1 LTEEN
6 KYNDFDSDEDDDAID
21 LPIEI
26 FEHLNNPP

>member
-1 LTEEN
+1 MEEN
-6 KYNDFDSDEDDDAID
+6 KYNNIDSDDDTID